1 MSHTSRSYLSRTLF
15 DLPFFATSRADAL
28 KFIRSAM
35 GDKELLTIATPN
47 PEQIVQAQRDS
58 AFKKTLQEFELFL
71 PDGQGI
77 IWASKILGK
86 PLEERLTGIDILSE
100 LLKVIKKEGL
110 TVLIVGG
117 KDLVVSEKFPPKA
130 DQPRAGQVAS
140 DQTNE
145 RFTRIEVQNTQ
156 LYWYRDFDKQN
167 ALDTTNV
174 LSWIEQNH
182 PEIVFVALGAPH
194 QEEWVIAYRN
204 MLQKAGVKVVMVVGG
219 AFDVLTGKMHRA
231 PELIQKLGFEWSWRL
246 LQQPWR
252 WRRQLRLVEF
262 VQLVVTQLGQK
273 SSK

>member
-1 MSHTSRSYLSRTLF
+1 MASHTSHSYLSQTLF

-86 PLEERLTGIDILSE
+86 PLEERLTGIDVVSE
-100 LLKVIKKEGL
+100 LLKVIKRQGL
-110 TVLIVGG
+110 TALIVGG
-117 KDLVVSEKFPPKA
+117 KNLAVSYQQSA
-130 DQPRAGQVAS
+130 ARYDN
-140 DQTNE
+140 QTDE
-145 RFTRIEVQNTQ
+145 RFTRIEVKSTQ

-194 QEEWVIAYRN
+194 QEEWIIAYRN

-262 VQLVVTQLGQK
+262 TQLVFRQLGK
-273 SSK
+273 RA